1 MTIPE
6 AVALVLQASVLG
18 EHRDILVLDMGEPVK
33 ILDLAHTLVRLS
45 GKSSDDVEIQFTGLR
60 NGEKLVE
67 ELFYPTERIEN
78 TSCEKIKRTMTKSID
93 WIDLSSDLG
102 RLKSS
107 LYVDGADPILR
118 VLKKLVPEASFDVAK
133 TEKRCTFQHSQ
144 VTSREI
150 RSLES
155 SDEEKDRG
163 IVVPPTVDAIAPPS
177 GRYRTNS
184 A

>member
-33 ILDLAHTLVRLS
+33 ILDLAHTLIRLS

-67 ELFYPTERIEN
+67 ELFYPTESIKN

-93 WIDLSSDLG
+93 WMDLNSDLG

-118 VLKKLVPEASFDVAK
+118 ILKKLVPEASFFEGAN
-133 TEKRCTFQHSQ
+133 TEKRRPFPHGP
-144 VTSREI
+144 VMSREI
-150 RSLES
+150 KELVPLEADTVAS
-155 SDEEKDRG
+155 
-163 IVVPPTVDAIAPPS
+163 PPE
-177 GRYRTNS
+177 RYKTNS